1 MKKYHFTLIELLVVI
16 AIIAILAAMLLPAL
30 NNARKKAKIMS
41 CTNNLKTLGTY
52 TQLYCGD
59 NGDMLPLLANQAT
72 SELWT
77 SVLHNYIAPAA
88 GWKINTLN
96 KFIPTGGTTETPESV
111 SAGRQG
117 FFVCPIAR
125 DLAKTVTPTYGRNAL
140 FPFNPA
146 NPTATIWF
154 GTAKL
159 SRFKNPSG
167 TVLYGD
173 AYPDSSGSL
182 LQGSHYLKASML
194 NGTCGNLHNDNN
206 RLNIC
211 WADGHVTAESFTA
224 LKGEHDAGE
233 PASVW
238 TCY

>member
-1 MKKYHFTLIELLVVI
+1 MKKSNFTLIELLIVI
-16 AIIAILAAMLLPAL
+16 VIIAILAAMLLPAL
-30 NNARKKAKIMS
+30 NQARKKAKIMS
-41 CTNNLKTLGTY
+41 CANNLKTLGTY

-59 NGDMLPLLANQAT
+59 YADMLPPLCNQKT

-77 SVLHNYIAPAA
+77 SVLHNYITPGADWRISTTNIFVTTA
-88 GWKINTLN
+88 GAEDA
-96 KFIPTGGTTETPESV
+96 GTFSR
-111 SAGRQG
+111 GRRS

-125 DLAKTVTPTYGRNAL
+125 EIGRTVTPTYGRNAL

-146 NPTATIWF
+146 SPTSTQWF
-154 GTAKL
+154 GSAKL
-159 SRFKNPSG
+159 SRFKRPAG

-173 AYPDSSGSL
+173 TYPDSAGSL
-182 LQGSHYLKASML
+182 MQGSHYLKASML
-194 NGTCGNLHNDNN
+194 NGVCGNLHNDGD

-211 WADGHVTAESFTA
+211 WADGHVSSTAAAA
-224 LKGEHDAGE
+224 LKGEHEAGE